1 MKEMVSELLREALK
15 LERANYSYPKRFKM
29 LKNDMIMD
37 ILELCYT
44 KPTLNDIF
52 IFFNNGKIDP
62 KEILERLYLLLENR
76 CIFIHKEKVKIDYMG
91 HILFLSLR
99 LDIPPF
105 ASHFLEVLYSSYR
118 LTKCEI
124 VKFTRERALHDAYFR
139 KYTKETKR
147 KAVKILKRKGLI
159 EIINNNK
166 YKLTPKALVYVKYDH
181 LVEP

>member
-1 MKEMVSELLREALK
+1 MVSELLREALK
-15 LERANYSYPKRFKM
+15 LERADYSYPNRFKM
-29 LKNDMIMD
+29 LKNGIIMD

-52 IFFNNGKIDP
+52 SLFYGKVDP

-105 ASHFLEVLYSSYR
+105 ASHFLEILYSSYR

-139 KYTKETKR
+139 KYTKMTKWQ
-147 KAVKILKRKGLI
+147 AVNLLKKRGLI
-159 EIINNNK
+159 ETIGYNK
-166 YKLTPKALVYVKYDH
+166 YKLTPKALEYSRYDH
-181 LVEP
+181 FEEFT